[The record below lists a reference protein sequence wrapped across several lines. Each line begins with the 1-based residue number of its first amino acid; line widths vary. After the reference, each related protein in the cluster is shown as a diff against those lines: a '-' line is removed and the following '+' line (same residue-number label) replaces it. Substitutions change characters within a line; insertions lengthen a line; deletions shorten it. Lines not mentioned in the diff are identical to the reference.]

1 MDDFEHGGDAA
12 QAAREL
18 GIPLAEILD
27 FSASINPLG
36 MPGEVLEAARR
47 ALEEAEHYP
56 EVDAVSLISDL
67 SRFHDIPA
75 EHFLAGNGSTELI
88 YLFPR
93 VMHPRHALLV
103 APAFSE
109 YARSLQLEGAEID
122 LFALRAQES
131 FRFDPELLLHRLAPD
146 HDLILFANPGNPTGV
161 GIDPATVEAIAYA
174 VREQAVVAVDEA
186 FVDFCPEL
194 SVLSRVPHHSNLY
207 VFRSFTKFYAIPGL
221 RAGYLAGPALGIS
234 HLKEAQE
241 PWALSAPALA
251 AARACL
257 PRKEFRHRT
266 LETVSRLREQLA
278 TGLSALGVHP
288 FPSRANYLLARLEN
302 GSGTAAELAALLRP
316 QGILIRDCA
325 NFFPLDE
332 RYLRVAVRREAENE
346 RLLAALRMAR

>member
-1 MDDFEHGGDAA
+1 MDEFEHGGDAA

-18 GIPLAEILD
+18 GISLTDILD

-36 MPGEVLEAARR
+36 MPAEVLEAARS
-47 ALEEAEHYP
+47 ALEEALHYP

-67 SRFHDIPA
+67 AGFHDIPA

-93 VMHPRHALLV
+93 VFHPRHALLV

-109 YARSLQLEGAEID
+109 YARSLQLEETEID
-122 LFALRAQES
+122 LFVLRAEES

-161 GIDPATVEAIAYA
+161 GIDPDTVEEIAYA
-174 VREQAVVAVDEA
+174 VREQALVAVDEA

-194 SVLSRVPHHSNLY
+194 SVLPRVPRHSNLY

-241 PWALSAPALA
+241 PWALSVPALA

-257 PRKEFRHRT
+257 PRKNFRHRT
-266 LETVSRLREQLA
+266 LETVSRLREHLA
-278 TGLSALGVHP
+278 TGLSALGLRT
-288 FPSRANYLLARLEN
+288 FPSRANYLLARLEK
-302 GSGTAAELAALLRP
+302 GPLAAAELAALLRP

-325 NFFPLDE
+325 NFFPLDG

-346 RLLAALRMAR
+346 RLLAALGKAL